1 MTAELTRYKAD
12 AKKGTGKIKG
22 GSKPGNKDKKDK
34 KKKKTANNDEK
45 WAWKKTPPANNQPS
59 VKVFNDKNYNW
70 CINHQAWTIHKLSK
84 YNMTQTPLNN
94 YDFKQKTKT
103 ATSTL
108 NDAL

>member
-1 MTAELTRYKAD
+1 MTAELTKYKAD

-59 VKVFNDKNYNW
+59 VKVFNDKTYYW
-70 CINHQAWTIHKLSK
+70 CINHQA
-84 YNMTQTPLNN
+84 
-94 YDFKQKTKT
+94 
-103 ATSTL
+103 
-108 NDAL
+108 